1 MAVPSAPS
9 GPPWRREDGDSVV
22 LSLHVQP
29 GAKRTAIDGTY
40 GEALKVRL
48 AAPPVD
54 GKANGELRRY
64 LAEMFGVPLA
74 AVTLV
79 RGETSRQKTVRIA
92 SPARRPDRAWAQ
104 GQTLI
109 SGPAADEPAN
119 RPARK

>member
-1 MAVPSAPS
+1 MGELSAPS
-9 GPPWRREDGDSVV
+9 GPPWRREDGASIV

-29 GAKRTAIDGTY
+29 GAKRTGIDGTY

-54 GKANGELRRY
+54 GKANAELRRY
-64 LAEMFGVPLA
+64 LADAFGVPVA

-92 SPARRPDRAWAQ
+92 SPTRRPDRAWAQ

-109 SGPAADEPAN
+109 SDPTADEPAN